1 MHPERRSGSELAIWP
16 WSAKLAVLLV
26 PVVLL
31 ILVVTIVITRT
42 VASWPNQRLEGWVL
56 LAIVALSLLP
66 VILLLV
72 QTLATRGGTIQ
83 VAGLSLSFAQVSEK
97 VASTLRVTTLAENLG
112 TTEDAPVA
120 QTSLRSIL
128 RALRRAHDSEV
139 TVVDLRRGRTWWET
153 RLFILVAG
161 AARRDRPTAIAFI
174 ADSGTAAVTIGS
186 SLVPDNLAVFIS
198 AAPRRSPRSEGLIG
212 VASTRTTTSST
223 SGSGIAIFTSDN
235 SSSPL
240 FLIKERS

>member
-1 MHPERRSGSELAIWP
+1 MHPERSFGSKLDVWP

-31 ILVVTIVITRT
+31 TLVVTIVITRT
-42 VASWPNQRLEGWVL
+42 VASWPSQRFEGWVL
-56 LAIVALSLLP
+56 LAVVALSLLP

-97 VASTLRVTTLAENLG
+97 VASTLRITTLAENLG
-112 TTEDAPVA
+112 TTEDTPVT
-120 QTSLRSIL
+120 QSSLRSIL

-153 RLFILVAG
+153 RLFILSRTVA
-161 AARRDRPTAIAFI
+161 
-174 ADSGTAAVTIGS
+174 
-186 SLVPDNLAVFIS
+186 
-198 AAPRRSPRSEGLIG
+198 
-212 VASTRTTTSST
+212 
-223 SGSGIAIFTSDN
+223 
-235 SSSPL
+235 
-240 FLIKERS
+240 